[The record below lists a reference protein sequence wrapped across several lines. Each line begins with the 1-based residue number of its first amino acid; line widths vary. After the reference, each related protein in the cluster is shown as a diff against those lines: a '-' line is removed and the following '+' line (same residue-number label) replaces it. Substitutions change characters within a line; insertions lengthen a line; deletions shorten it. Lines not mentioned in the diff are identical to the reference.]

1 MKKLPI
7 IVTLLLSAPAFAD
20 ETYPRVVP
28 AKDAAEV
35 LGVLLGTKPRV
46 LAVGEQH
53 QTTKTAKIPSAIMRF
68 TEEFLPLLS
77 SMGATDLVVETWIST
92 GKCGEEEKQAVA
104 EVEKTTE
111 RPKNTENEVITLVLQ
126 AKDRGLVPWA
136 LEMDCKDYQALLQSG
151 RTDFDKLLRLTG
163 DQLRLKITK
172 ALAHPKSR
180 LVVSYGGALHNDL
193 HPDGESA
200 PYSFA
205 PAVSAQVGG
214 ALVELDLYV
223 PEYIGKDN
231 PARKAAW
238 YALAAKKKGLTLV
251 ERNPGSF
258 VLLFPRKK

>member
-1 MKKLPI
+1 
-7 IVTLLLSAPAFAD
+7 
-20 ETYPRVVP
+20 
-28 AKDAAEV
+28 
-35 LGVLLGTKPRV
+35 
-46 LAVGEQH
+46 
-53 QTTKTAKIPSAIMRF
+53 
-68 TEEFLPLLS
+68 
-77 SMGATDLVVETWIST
+77 
-92 GKCGEEEKQAVA
+92 
-104 EVEKTTE
+104 
-111 RPKNTENEVITLVLQ
+111 
-126 AKDRGLVPWA
+126 
-136 LEMDCKDYQALLQSG
+136 MDCKDYQALLQSG

-238 YALAAKKKGLTLV
+238 YALAAKYSSPEEGVHDQATILSAADAAMAASTLARILLKDLGVQLKG
-251 ERNPGSF
+251 
-258 VLLFPRKK
+258 